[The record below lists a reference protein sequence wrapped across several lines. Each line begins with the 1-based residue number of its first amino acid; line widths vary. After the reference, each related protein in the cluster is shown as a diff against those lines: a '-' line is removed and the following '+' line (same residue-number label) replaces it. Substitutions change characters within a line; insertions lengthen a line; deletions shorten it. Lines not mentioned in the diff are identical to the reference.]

1 MFHRF
6 VPEDEA
12 IDLINVAFEQK
23 PPLNSFQNKDRR
35 KTKLRQGNARQVAME
50 TPKKFDVPDRLTGI
64 SGLEELQRQNPTR
77 QWNFI
82 EVKYLFLLQRFK
94 ATECPKPVK
103 KVMTYIPRIEKEQPL
118 SSGRQYCSPEQT

>member
-1 MFHRF
+1 MIFFFFFIFPFIESGNLVLFHRF

-23 PPLNSFQNKDRR
+23 PQLNNFQNKDRR
-35 KTKLRQGNARQVAME
+35 KTKLRQGNTRQVAKE
-50 TPKKFDVPDRLTGI
+50 TSRKFDVPDRLTGI

-82 EVKYLFLLQRFK
+82 EVKCLSLLQRFM
-94 ATECPKPVK
+94 ASVRSE
-103 KVMTYIPRIEKEQPL
+103 
-118 SSGRQYCSPEQT
+118 